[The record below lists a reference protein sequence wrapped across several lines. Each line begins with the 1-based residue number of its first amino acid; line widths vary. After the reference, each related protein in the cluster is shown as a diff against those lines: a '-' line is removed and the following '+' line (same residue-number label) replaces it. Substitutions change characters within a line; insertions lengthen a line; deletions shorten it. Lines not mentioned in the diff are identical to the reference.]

1 MYHGKRKQRKRC
13 TSIKTLDVRGGAAG
27 GTERNGTQMSME
39 EGLVQ
44 IAILSQDKK
53 LSDALAASSGAYCS
67 AFGMPCRCSVYPGA
81 ESFAAALQP
90 EMYAVVFTDC
100 TGGEESLAL
109 LRKAA
114 PHAGI
119 ILVSKEPANAML
131 GYAVEA
137 SGFLSLPLGDEAFSQ
152 AFARAYRR
160 AQEEDDGSILIK
172 EKSGYRR
179 VYARDVRFVQVSGH
193 RLIFHLFDG
202 TITTRGQLCGAEERL
217 EKAGFFRCSANY
229 MVNLRYVEWP
239 NRGRVRVGSSEIP
252 VSRQKKGDLYGRL
265 CGRARRKVP
274 HCGEVYIL

>member
-1 MYHGKRKQRKRC
+1 MNVDLTQLHGRRVCVALSGGRDSVCLLHVLRACAGKEG
-13 TSIKTLDVRGGAAG
+13 ITL
-27 GTERNGTQMSME
+27 S
-39 EGLVQ
+39 
-44 IAILSQDKK
+44 
-53 LSDALAASSGAYCS
+53 ALTCEHGI
-67 AFGMPCRCSVYPGA
+67 R
-81 ESFAAALQP
+81 
-90 EMYAVVFTDC
+90 
-100 TGGEESLAL
+100 GEESLAL

-119 ILVSKEPANAML
+119 ILVSKDPANAML

-137 SGFLSLPLGDEAFSQ
+137 SGFLSLPLGDEALSQ

-239 NRGRVRVGSSEIP
+239 NRGRVRVGSSETP